1 MIENQESMK
10 IPTKLR
16 IKKRAKLILGKKKLV
31 LTFLAIGVILAS
43 IISFLLP
50 KYYRATGSINLD
62 SRTVNSNFLENN
74 GSLEHEIS
82 LLKSDT
88 ITKQTTEILAREGIS
103 VSKNDIL
110 NSGEFS
116 ADNAATSINVSMI
129 SDDGEKSA
137 RIVNALIQNFAEF
150 SMLNSRDRYIATL
163 SAISEREE
171 ALNEEIQRYNAGLGG
186 ARIPTLAPQQEQI
199 ISQIAEFESELESIE
214 LKNSLYN
221 QQLEKLKQLLEE
233 RYPRISSSIL
243 SFESSKINNSQ
254 VKLERLEII
263 NLLSRVQQRLRNFQI
278 DYPWEQNYN
287 INNLG
292 PAQTE
297 FASNIEEMID
307 VVVKNREIEN
317 VDFLKKLSKRLFENQ
332 VMVSAI
338 DNTKL
343 IIFNTMTDL
352 EQNFNRIPY
361 SIINIARQSRMQKF
375 NNNLS
380 LKIKTEKLR
389 LKEIENNFY
398 AEVESIKN
406 ATTPDSYFSPNTT
419 LYIFLGGLLGLLG
432 GIFVALSS
440 NSNKIELIKS
450 TEDLEESGYK
460 IIAQIPSF
468 PEGSSLIFDS
478 LSETEKDKQD
488 QKIINAFE
496 GISVFLKYGSLDKP
510 LKTIL
515 VASGQDGEGKSVV
528 ASNVAIALA
537 NSNNKVLL
545 VDADLKHPQLNK
557 YFRMKSTPSL
567 AHYLFRKKELDEIIR
582 TTNNK
587 NLNII
592 TCIEF
597 PQNPAVIIT
606 SERMKNFMS
615 QVVEDYD
622 YVVYDTCSLSIL
634 KETAEIAKEMDEV
647 ILVVRADQSKVLEVV
662 NAENLLKE
670 YGINNFNVVL
680 NDVKA

>member
-478 LSETEKDKQD
+478 LSQTEKDKQD